1 MQDRQGAEEE
11 LPKTF
16 DRMNRIGR
24 MRDVERQPSWV
35 LFLRSTILFI
45 LFILSILPTSVFL
58 ASVSL

>member
-16 DRMNRIGR
+16 DRMNRIDR

-35 LFLRSTILFI
+35 LFLRSTILLI
-45 LFILSILPTSVFL
+45 LFILSILSPLAFL
-58 ASVSL
+58 ARVSP

>member
-1 MQDRQGAEEE
+1 
-11 LPKTF
+11 
-16 DRMNRIGR
+16 